1 MDPATLAV
9 TAVSLVT
16 GYLSRNRDEL
26 VDRVGDAMVDKLGG
40 LYRWIR
46 DRLRHQPAASAALD
60 ALEQAPQDDRRQGAV
75 EFALTQGGE
84 ADYGLAGALA
94 ALVKAIEEGGAVTV
108 TQVADAG

>member
-40 LYRWIR
+40 LYRWIK
-46 DRLRHQPAASAALD
+46 DRLRHQPAASAAME
-60 ALEQAPQDDRRQGAV
+60 ALEQAPQDARRRGCYAIGSRGRGHRGPGCGGQPAV
-75 EFALTQGGE
+75 PLP
-84 ADYGLAGALA
+84 
-94 ALVKAIEEGGAVTV
+94 
-108 TQVADAG
+108 